1 MYDINPMHDFFMCF
15 GGRGIV
21 INKQFTDM
29 DQKLLHTLF
38 KMEKSLNCTNVDV
51 HVLGIVLL
59 MSLMLH
65 AHGFVNIVS

>member
-51 HVLGIVLL
+51 HV
-59 MSLMLH
+59 
-65 AHGFVNIVS
+65 

>member
-1 MYDINPMHDFFMCF
+1 MAKKAFSNFVKNREELPRMYDINPMHDFFMCF

-51 HVLGIVLL
+51 HV
-59 MSLMLH
+59 
-65 AHGFVNIVS
+65 